1 MLFPV
6 LTMGSVFIFSRRNQ
20 HENEEETTSCEN
32 TSLLCRFV
40 LDGTGKKVGET
51 IAVSDDIVIIKS
63 GNKYF
68 GVPVKHLEDD
78 GKTMLV
84 KGLVDYSKAEELGE
98 QWRQKSF
105 RDLNQ
110 HSEKDEGKNGG
121 F

>member
-6 LTMGSVFIFSRRNQ
+6 FTLGALFSFSRRNQ
-20 HENEEETTSCEN
+20 DETNDKNTSCEDA
-32 TSLLCRFV
+32 SLLCRFV
-40 LDGTGKKVGET
+40 LDGSGKKIGET
-51 IAVSDDIVIIKS
+51 IAVSHDIVIIKS
-63 GNKYF
+63 GSKYL
-68 GVPVKHLEDD
+68 GVPLKHLEDD

-105 RDLNQ
+105 HDLNQ
-110 HSEKDEGKNGG
+110 PSEKDEGKHGG